1 MPFTEA
7 GLAGVQ
13 TERDGGGSAT
23 PGGLARRRASRG
35 GGTTGLLTWSPQ
47 AYLNM
52 RTDPTPTTKGSAKAT
67 GRDMGVV
74 EPRQKGPT
82 PLTPGDRQR
91 KEMLDPQ
98 KPHGGLN
105 EEQTGTQPA
114 KLASPW
120 ADLASIYKAT
130 SPPSPIPSTARAP
143 CGRGLSQASAQG
155 PNTGDRLQGQ
165 DVECCHTRRRGPHG
179 PLPRG
184 GSGKREGIQGP
195 NTVGQG
201 TPLGFSVPNPRRGPT
216 PKKQQGTRVIVS
228 SRPPSL
234 SLLLSPQVSRQ
245 WKGLM

>member
-143 CGRGLSQASAQG
+143 CGTGLSQASAQG
-155 PNTGDRLQGQ
+155 PNTGETPGPGGVVLPHSEEGA
-165 DVECCHTRRRGPHG
+165 TRPLAQRSIREERRH
-179 PLPRG
+179 
-184 GSGKREGIQGP
+184 
-195 NTVGQG
+195 
-201 TPLGFSVPNPRRGPT
+201 
-216 PKKQQGTRVIVS
+216 
-228 SRPPSL
+228 SRPEYGRPRN
-234 SLLLSPQVSRQ
+234 PAWV
-245 WKGLM
+245 